1 MNAQHVAA
9 VTLFGLG
16 VAVVVLTA
24 LGSLRVHRPEDR
36 LHFLTPATA
45 LGTPLIGLGLSI
57 VNGWSLVT
65 AQIVLTCLL
74 IMITGPVLSSAAARV
89 AAMREGS
96 VTPESPE

>member
-1 MNAQHVAA
+1 MSALHAAA
-9 VTLFGLG
+9 VALFGLG

-24 LGSLRVHRPEDR
+24 LGSLRVRRPEDR
-36 LHFLTPATA
+36 LHFVTPATA
-45 LGTPLIGLGLSI
+45 LGTPLIGLGLALA
-57 VNGWSLVT
+57 NGWSLTT

-96 VTPESPE
+96 VTRESPE